1 MKKKKSVLLTGT
13 LILTFA
19 GLLTRIVGFFYK
31 IYLSNTLSTEHL
43 GLYQLVFPIYGICF
57 TLYGSGIQTAISQLV
72 ANCSSGTAANKKQ
85 KKVLKVGMLLSI
97 SIALTLS
104 VLLLLKSDFIA
115 TKLLMEPRCASSLKV
130 IALVFPFC
138 GMTACINGYYYG
150 LKKTGVPAFTQLLEQ
165 IVRVVSVYI
174 IAIIL
179 GGGNQKV
186 TCELA
191 VFGIVLGEVAS
202 DIFSLLALFFENQKQ
217 KRMKNS
223 SVSNIRSENSAF
235 KPFKRLFLLACPLTG
250 NRLVVSLLHS
260 YEAVLIP
267 YMLQRYGMSV
277 KEALSVY
284 GILTGMSMPFIMFP
298 SAITNSFSVLILP
311 TVSEAQAANNMNQI
325 KKTSEISMKYSLLI
339 GLYATCVF
347 LLFGNDFG
355 TLFFHNPASGTYM
368 VILSWLCPFLYLSTM
383 LGSII
388 NGLGEAHMTFFNTVI
403 SLGVRIFFI
412 CWLIPKQGL
421 KGYLIGLLVSQ
432 LVITVLDFYTVRR
445 QIPIGI
451 DSINWILKPSIILL
465 CLGFLSMQCYNYFT
479 PIVSIPESLFLLLLC
494 CLLGIIYLCF
504 LLLTKVINQKDLQA

>member
-1 MKKKKSVLLTGT
+1 MKNKKNVLLTGT

-19 GLLTRIVGFFYK
+19 GLLTRVVGFFYK
-31 IYLSNTLSTEHL
+31 IYLSNTLTAEHL
-43 GLYQLVFPIYGICF
+43 GLYQLIFPIYGICF

-72 ANCSSGTAANKKQ
+72 ANCSTGANANKRQ
-85 KKVLKVGMLLSI
+85 KKVLKSGIVLSV
-97 SIALTLS
+97 SIAFLLS
-104 VLLLLKSDFIA
+104 VLLFLKSDFIA
-115 TKLLMEPRCASSLKV
+115 ARLLMEPRCSSSLQV
-130 IALVFPFC
+130 IAIVFPFC
-138 GMTACINGYYYG
+138 GITACINGYYYG

-165 IVRVVSVYI
+165 IVRVVSVYV
-174 IAIIL
+174 IAVFL

-191 VFGIVLGEVAS
+191 VFGIVLGEIAS
-202 DIFSLLALFFENQKQ
+202 DLFSLLALFFEQQKQ
-217 KRMKNS
+217 KRHKGSDVFEYKN
-223 SVSNIRSENSAF
+223 ENPIF

-267 YMLQRYGMSV
+267 YMLQRYGMSS

-298 SAITNSFSVLILP
+298 SAITNSLSVLILP
-311 TVSEAQAANNMNQI
+311 AVSEAQAANNTKQI
-325 KKTSEISMKYSLLI
+325 KKTAEVSMKYSLLI
-339 GLYATCVF
+339 GIYATCIF
-347 LLFGNDFG
+347 LLFGNDLG

-383 LGSII
+383 LGSVI

-412 CWLIPKQGL
+412 CWLVPKQGL

-445 QIPIGI
+445 NIPITINSI
-451 DSINWILKPSIILL
+451 DWILKPSFILL
-465 CLGFLSMQCYNYFT
+465 CLGFLSMKCYEYFT
-479 PIVSIPESLFLLLLC
+479 PIVSIPASLFLLLLC
-494 CLLGIIYLCF
+494 CIIGITYLCF
-504 LLLTKVINQKDLQA
+504 LILTKVITKKDL

>member
-1 MKKKKSVLLTGT
+1 MKNKKNVLLTGT

-19 GLLTRIVGFFYK
+19 GLLTRVVGFFYK
-31 IYLSNTLSTEHL
+31 IYLSNTLTAEHL
-43 GLYQLVFPIYGICF
+43 GLYQLIFPIYGICF

-72 ANCSSGTAANKKQ
+72 ANCSTGANANKRQ
-85 KKVLKVGMLLSI
+85 KKVLKSGIVLSV
-97 SIALTLS
+97 SIAFLLS
-104 VLLLLKSDFIA
+104 VLLFLKSDFIA
-115 TKLLMEPRCASSLKV
+115 ARLLMEPRCSSSLQV
-130 IALVFPFC
+130 IAIVFPFC
-138 GMTACINGYYYG
+138 GITACINGYYYG

-165 IVRVVSVYI
+165 IVRVVSVYV
-174 IAIIL
+174 IAVFL

-191 VFGIVLGEVAS
+191 VFGIVLGEIAS
-202 DIFSLLALFFENQKQ
+202 DLFSLLALFFEQQKQ
-217 KRMKNS
+217 KRYKGSDVFEHKN
-223 SVSNIRSENSAF
+223 ENPVF

-267 YMLQRYGMSV
+267 YMLQRYGMSS

-298 SAITNSFSVLILP
+298 SAITNSLSVLILP
-311 TVSEAQAANNMNQI
+311 AVSEAQAANNTKQI
-325 KKTSEISMKYSLLI
+325 KKTAEVSMKYSLLI
-339 GLYATCVF
+339 GIYATCIF
-347 LLFGNDFG
+347 LLFGNDLG

-383 LGSII
+383 LGSVI

-412 CWLIPKQGL
+412 CWLVPKQGL

-445 QIPIGI
+445 NIPITINSI
-451 DSINWILKPSIILL
+451 DWILKPSFILL
-465 CLGFLSMQCYNYFT
+465 CLGFLSMKCYEYFT
-479 PIVSIPESLFLLLLC
+479 PIVSIPASLFLLLLC
-494 CLLGIIYLCF
+494 CIIGITYLCF
-504 LLLTKVINQKDLQA
+504 LILTKVITKKEL